1 METATR
7 QMSFL
12 LAGPERRVLR
22 WIAARL
28 PRRWMPDHLTAI
40 GVAGAVTI
48 GAGYALSIR
57 HPAWLWLATLGLA
70 INWFGDSLD
79 GTLARVRQI
88 ERPKYGYYIDHMVDA
103 FNTTVIGA
111 GIGFSPYVA
120 MPLALLLVI
129 LYLCL
134 SINVYLESSVHGQFD
149 LGYGIVG
156 PTEVRILLAL
166 LTRLF
171 VAAAWVTPAT
181 RRSPRRERRGHRGL
195 PGAGLRAGRAVPDQP
210 HPAEPIG
217 AAAAPLMPGRI
228 LRTWSPGGPDAA
240 FVLTHHRHH
249 HPAPRLHARHR
260 LRR

>member
-1 METATR
+1 MDTATR

-12 LAGPERRVLR
+12 LAGPERRTLR

-28 PRRWMPDHLTAI
+28 PRAWMPDHLTAI
-40 GVAGAVTI
+40 GVAGALTI

-103 FNTTVIGA
+103 FNTAVIGA

-120 MPLALLLVI
+120 MPLAMLLVI

-149 LGYGIVG
+149 LGFGIVG
-156 PTEVRILLAL
+156 PTEVRVLQAL
-166 LTRLF
+166 LNTALFAVVTWTGASQAAIARVANGVVIAVCGGLAFALVARFRINLIRLSRIE
-171 VAAAWVTPAT
+171 P
-181 RRSPRRERRGHRGL
+181 PRRL
-195 PGAGLRAGRAVPDQP
+195 
-210 HPAEPIG
+210 
-217 AAAAPLMPGRI
+217 
-228 LRTWSPGGPDAA
+228 
-240 FVLTHHRHH
+240 
-249 HPAPRLHARHR
+249 
-260 LRR
+260 

>member
-1 METATR
+1 MDTAIR

-28 PRRWMPDHLTAI
+28 PRGWMPDHLTAI
-40 GVAGAVTI
+40 GVAGALTI
-48 GAGYALSIR
+48 GAGYALSGR
-57 HPAWLWLATLGLA
+57 HPAWLWLATLGLVV
-70 INWFGDSLD
+70 NWFGDSLD

-88 ERPKYGYYIDHMVDA
+88 ERPRYGYYIDHMVDA

-149 LGYGIVG
+149 LGFGLVG

-166 LTRLF
+166 LNTALF
-171 VAAAWVTPAT
+171 AAAWTGTGDAAIARVANAVVIVVCGGLAYALAARFRINLIRLARLEP
-181 RRSPRRERRGHRGL
+181 PRR
-195 PGAGLRAGRAVPDQP
+195 
-210 HPAEPIG
+210 
-217 AAAAPLMPGRI
+217 
-228 LRTWSPGGPDAA
+228 
-240 FVLTHHRHH
+240 
-249 HPAPRLHARHR
+249 
-260 LRR
+260 

>member
-1 METATR
+1 MDNATR

-28 PRRWMPDHLTAI
+28 PRAWMPDHLTAI
-40 GVAGAVTI
+40 GVAGALTI
-48 GAGYALSIR
+48 GAGYALSGR
-57 HPAWLWLATLGLA
+57 EPAWLWLATLGLA

-79 GTLARVRQI
+79 GTLARVRRI

-111 GIGFSPYVA
+111 GIGLSPYVA

-129 LYLCL
+129 LYLSL

-149 LGYGIVG
+149 LGFGLVG

-166 LTRLF
+166 LNAALF
-171 VAAAWVTPAT
+171 AAAAWTGTGDAAIARVANAVVIVLCGGLAYALAARFRINLIRLARLEP
-181 RRSPRRERRGHRGL
+181 PRR
-195 PGAGLRAGRAVPDQP
+195 
-210 HPAEPIG
+210 
-217 AAAAPLMPGRI
+217 
-228 LRTWSPGGPDAA
+228 
-240 FVLTHHRHH
+240 
-249 HPAPRLHARHR
+249 
-260 LRR
+260 